1 MTCKDICKLV
11 YSERREK
18 NDTSLH
24 LGAARKALMLSKIA
38 IFRVAKTT
46 TLKMPKSLTVSVI
59 RAARP
64 GGSEPPPSLG
74 VRPKLAQKWSRE
86 SSAVL

>member
-11 YSERREK
+11 YSDRREK

-24 LGAARKALMLSKIA
+24 LAAARKALMLSKIA

-46 TLKMPKSLTVSVI
+46 TLKMPKVVI
-59 RAARP
+59 ISDLRGAP
-64 GGSEPPPSLG
+64 G
-74 VRPKLAQKWSRE
+74 AQHW
-86 SSAVL
+86 